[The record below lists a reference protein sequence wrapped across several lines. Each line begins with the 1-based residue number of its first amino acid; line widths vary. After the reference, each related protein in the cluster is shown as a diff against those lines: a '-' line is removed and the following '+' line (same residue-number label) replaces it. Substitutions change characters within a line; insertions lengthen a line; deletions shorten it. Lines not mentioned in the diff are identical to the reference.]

1 MNKAQL
7 VKEVATATGQT
18 LAEANASVEAV
29 LTAIKT
35 GLSSEGQ
42 TRVLGFGVFKNVIR
56 KARSG
61 RNPSTGEILYLPEKT
76 VVKFKPFF

>member
-18 LAEANASVEAV
+18 ITEATGSVEAV

-35 GLSSEGQ
+35 GLSTDGE
-42 TRVLGFGVFKNVIR
+42 TKVLGFGTFKNVIR
-56 KARSG
+56 KARVG
-61 RNPSTGEILYLPEKT
+61 RNPSTGQPLELPEKT
-76 VVKFKPFF
+76 VVKFKPYF